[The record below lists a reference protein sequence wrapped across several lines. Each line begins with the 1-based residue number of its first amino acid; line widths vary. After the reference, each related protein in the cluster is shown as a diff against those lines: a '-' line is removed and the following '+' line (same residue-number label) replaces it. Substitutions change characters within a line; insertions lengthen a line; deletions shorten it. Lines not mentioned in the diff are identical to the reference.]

1 MGMEVTL
8 SPTSMNELVQR
19 ISQYTKK
26 LVMDELNKK
35 HNTLPKTLTVK
46 EVAELLHISEWC
58 VRQKKTELGGLKLS
72 TKQSGKIIFPYVD
85 ILSPLKEVRFLDTNM
100 AATPSWDGM

>member
-19 ISQYTKK
+19 ISLYTKK
-26 LVMDELNKK
+26 LVMEELKRK
-35 HNTLPKTLTVK
+35 EKSLPKTLTVK

-58 VRQKKTELGGLKLS
+58 VRQKKAELGGLKIS
-72 TKQSGKIIFPYVD
+72 ENQSGKIIFPFDKVMEYMNNGY
-85 ILSPLKEVRFLDTNM
+85 ISNSK
-100 AATPSWDGM
+100 

>member
-19 ISQYTKK
+19 ISLYTKK

-35 HNTLPKTLTVK
+35 QSSLPKTLTVK

-58 VRQKKTELGGLKLS
+58 VRQKKIELEGLKIS
-72 TKQSGKIIFPYVD
+72 TKQSGRIIFPLEKVMEYMNKGY
-85 ILSPLKEVRFLDTNM
+85 ISNSK
-100 AATPSWDGM
+100 